1 MKHLFWY
8 FRKFN
13 FPDHRPSRLY
23 WASSLILFQ
32 FYCPAILSIEQYNT
46 IQSTIELSML
56 NCITLDFLYLTRNK
70 GFIDDKISQY
80 KELDQIKLDPY
91 MYLLRFAARFENN
104 DSRYSP
110 KLNQIAWKLDGI
122 IVTWTINQEHEFHF
136 SIR

>member
-1 MKHLFWY
+1 MQKKNMKYRDGWLKKLAFPCIILRRNGQDCSHLSKRIQILWISTQNLNYKNYGLKHLFWY

-56 NCITLDFLYLTRNK
+56 NCVTLDLLYLTRNK
-70 GFIDDKISQY
+70 GFIDDKISQ
-80 KELDQIKLDPY
+80 
-91 MYLLRFAARFENN
+91 
-104 DSRYSP
+104 
-110 KLNQIAWKLDGI
+110 
-122 IVTWTINQEHEFHF
+122 
-136 SIR
+136 